1 MKKSTL
7 LIIIIL
13 TAICLPSQA
22 QKTETTVSAPIS
34 FFIDQSIPSPRAFI
48 QKYVFDSVT
57 LWTKKGRYETTAEYK
72 ERVTE
77 ENRQAY
83 AKRLSQDAER
93 IFLKKY
99 YGDVNGLKILDYDA
113 DNESFL
119 FATAEYGNIVVLVP
133 RTEAGKFE
141 NSWVMEPDKTEFYLD
156 NEVPKLKKLS
166 FKANGKNYLYDNTQ
180 SAVYAATQI
189 NLQLPELEL
198 DLTPEEQYE
207 NQQQIISRNIIVGKS
222 DVDINIPITNVAN
235 DKSFAVIIANENYRR
250 EASVPFAINDGQT
263 FKEYCVKTLGIPEQ
277 HIHFVKN
284 ATVNDIR
291 HEITW
296 ISNVMKTQNGKA
308 NVIIYYAGHGI
319 PDETTKKAYL
329 LPVDGYAAD
338 VATGYALDDMYQELG
353 NIPAASI
360 TYFIDACFSGSKRE
374 EGMLANA
381 RGVAVQAKKGML
393 TGNAVAFSAASG
405 EQTAYPYNE
414 KGHGLFTY
422 FLLKKLQKTSGNV
435 TYKELGDYITEQ
447 VSQQSVIT
455 NNKMQT
461 PSVNVS
467 SNIQNDWQ
475 ERTLK

>member
-1 MKKSTL
+1 MSAVSST
-7 LIIIIL
+7 
-13 TAICLPSQA
+13 
-22 QKTETTVSAPIS
+22 KTETTVSAPIS

-263 FKEYCVKTLGIPEQ
+263 FKEYCVKTLGIPEY
-277 HIHFVKN
+277 
-284 ATVNDIR
+284 
-291 HEITW
+291 
-296 ISNVMKTQNGKA
+296 NG
-308 NVIIYYAGHGI
+308 
-319 PDETTKKAYL
+319 P
-329 LPVDGYAAD
+329 
-338 VATGYALDDMYQELG
+338 
-353 NIPAASI
+353 
-360 TYFIDACFSGSKRE
+360 
-374 EGMLANA
+374 
-381 RGVAVQAKKGML
+381 
-393 TGNAVAFSAASG
+393 
-405 EQTAYPYNE
+405 
-414 KGHGLFTY
+414 LF
-422 FLLKKLQKTSGNV
+422 
-435 TYKELGDYITEQ
+435 
-447 VSQQSVIT
+447 
-455 NNKMQT
+455 
-461 PSVNVS
+461 
-467 SNIQNDWQ
+467 
-475 ERTLK
+475 